1 MPALPSFA
9 SGLANTL
16 VQRATLASPPN
27 ATGIEPVL
35 EVVCAWPVSGQY
47 GPGTRVLYYALIAA
61 CVVAR
66 KVEFIRSACLA
77 AVLLFPAVAALHG
90 IVLAVLHIDGAV
102 DMDVYGAFQLCA
114 IGILTA
120 PATVRLSTT
129 YFNNPGRNLIFI
141 WTVLLLAGLLSLIV
155 EFMRLK
161 SVVCPINDQGGI
173 EWARTNKFPYGE
185 SCGMRCTPDDGPISR
200 LRQGS
205 ADNIYVV
212 PTPFELTFNTTTL
225 LAAGCCVPAILQLVS
240 MWIKIMDSNWEKFSP
255 GEKRKP
261 EDTIDGTNGATLSH
275 MTGITEKIRSWL
287 ALIEIPVFAAAVL
300 FIIVKGELNFWSK
313 PVYYQ
318 TEQIASIGQ
327 WAPIVGTGLAVF
339 GSLYLLISA
348 DIDAEENDDPNT
360 PFETQSQ
367 SQPQPQHPQMIIT
380 TTTCAKCQSCALS
393 SDTETNDSRR
403 NSRTTEPQPPDT
415 DPSTSPPNR
424 TSTVQT
430 TQTAQTDLGN
440 RRKVAR
446 FFNALSTAITT
457 KTASQSA
464 KSGFT
469 ADERTAYPTTPGE
482 NLRNPKL
489 AEDISIYNKYPPSMD
504 GRSRAGSVLSVS
516 RDSDTGEGNSRPVS
530 VALARS
536 RSPARH
542 SSLPGQMQR
551 PSRAVTRPSHSNS
564 EPGAYLGCPPSPGL
578 VISEW
583 QMGLS
588 PVSVT
593 PEGRSR
599 NASLSGRD
607 GDEHGLG
614 GGSLASA
621 STAAAP
627 AVAMSGAQLVPT
639 IHVSS
644 HEGS

>member
-9 SGLANTL
+9 SGLANSL
-16 VQRATLASPPN
+16 VHRATLASPPN
-27 ATGIEPVL
+27 ATGIDPVL

-77 AVLLFPAVAALHG
+77 AVLLFPAVAAIHG
-90 IVLAVLHIDGAV
+90 IVLAVLHVDGAV

-129 YFNNPGRNLIFI
+129 YFNNPGRDLIFL

-161 SVVCPINDQGGI
+161 SVVCPINEQGGI
-173 EWARTNKFPYGE
+173 EWTRTNKFPYGE
-185 SCGMRCTPDDGPISR
+185 SCGMRCTPEDGPISR

-212 PTPFELTFNTTTL
+212 PTPSQLTFNTTTL

-240 MWIKIMDSNWEKFSP
+240 MWIKIMDANWEKFSR
-255 GEKRKP
+255 GEKKKKP
-261 EDTIDGTNGATLSH
+261 EEPIEGTNGATLSH

-300 FIIVKGELNFWSK
+300 FILVKGEMNFWSW

-318 TEQIASIGQ
+318 TERIASIGQ

-348 DIDAEENDDPNT
+348 EIAAEGNDDNPN
-360 PFETQSQ
+360 ETQN
-367 SQPQPQHPQMIIT
+367 PQMIIT
-380 TTTCAKCQSCALS
+380 TTTCAKCQSCAIS
-393 SDTETNDSRR
+393 SDTESNNESRR
-403 NSRTTEPQPPDT
+403 NSETATNTNTETQGQVLSQAPSPSPP
-415 DPSTSPPNR
+415 PSTTTPIR

-430 TQTAQTDLGN
+430 TLTTQTDVGN

-457 KTASQSA
+457 KAAKQTE
-464 KSGFT
+464 KSGFNQ
-469 ADERTAYPTTPGE
+469 DERTTYPTTPGE

-504 GRSRAGSVLSVS
+504 GRSRAGSFISVS
-516 RDSDTGEGNSRPVS
+516 RDSDNGEGSSRI
-530 VALARS
+530 ARS

-542 SSLPGQMQR
+542 SSLPGQMH
-551 PSRAVTRPSHSNS
+551 PPPRAATRPSHSNS
-564 EPGAYLGCPPSPGL
+564 EPGGGLFGSSSGSYLGSPGL
-578 VISEW
+578 AISEW

-599 NASLSGRD
+599 GTSISD
-607 GDEHGLG
+607 G
-614 GGSLASA
+614 SPSPT
-621 STAAAP
+621 STL
-627 AVAMSGAQLVPT
+627 MSGAQAVPR

-644 HEGS
+644 HGGP